1 MQECYV
7 VNGKL
12 FYSKEEAEN
21 YEKELKNLNQL
32 DNEIRD
38 LEKKIADLKAK
49 RYNMTE
55 SYGWDT
61 VLTALNKLFDEVI
74 K

>member
-12 FYSKEEAEN
+12 FYSKEEAEK
-21 YEKELKNLNQL
+21 YEHKLKSLDKL
-32 DNEIRD
+32 DNEIQD
-38 LEKKIADLKAK
+38 LEKKIADLKAQ

-55 SYGWDT
+55 SYSWDA

-74 K
+74 E

>member
-12 FYSKEEAEN
+12 FYSKEEAEK
-21 YEKELKNLNQL
+21 YEQKLKILDKL
-32 DNEIRD
+32 DNEIQD
-38 LEKKIADLKAK
+38 LEKKIADLKAQ

-55 SYGWDT
+55 SYSWDA

-74 K
+74 E

>member
-12 FYSKEEAEN
+12 FYSKEEAEK
-21 YEKELKNLNQL
+21 YEQKLKSLDKL
-32 DNEIRD
+32 DNEIQD
-38 LEKKIADLKAK
+38 LEKKIADLKAQ

>member
-12 FYSKEEAEN
+12 FYSKEGAEN

-32 DNEIRD
+32 DSEIRD

>member
-1 MQECYV
+1 MRECFEI
-7 VNGKL
+7 NGKI
-12 FYSKEEAEN
+12 FFSREEAEK
-21 YEKELKNLNQL
+21 YE
-32 DNEIRD
+32 NEIAEIED
-38 LEKKIADLKAK
+38 LDKTIRETEKRLADLKAQ

-55 SYGWDT
+55 SYSWDA